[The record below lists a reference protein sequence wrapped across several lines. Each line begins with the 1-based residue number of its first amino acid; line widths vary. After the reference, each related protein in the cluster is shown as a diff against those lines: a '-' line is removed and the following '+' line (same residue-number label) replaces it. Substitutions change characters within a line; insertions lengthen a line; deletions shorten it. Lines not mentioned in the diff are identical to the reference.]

1 MVLDLSTD
9 ALLLA
14 AVIFIL
20 RILNTGI
27 GTVRLVIV
35 TRQQRLLAAVLAFC
49 EALAFAITI
58 SSVATDLNNIMNL
71 LAYCGGFSVGNYVG
85 MVI

>member
-14 AVIFIL
+14 GLIFFL

-35 TRQQRLLAAVLAFC
+35 TRQQRCSRRSWL
-49 EALAFAITI
+49 
-58 SSVATDLNNIMNL
+58 
-71 LAYCGGFSVGNYVG
+71 FSKRCCSPSRSPASRPT
-85 MVI
+85 